1 MDFMKNWMSC
11 KKMVQMILDSLR
23 IFVSVFAIFM
33 GINLVHMIFYMD
45 IVQRLRH
52 CFIKKYGYTVYK
64 IEKKNG
70 DYIHCFCTAIWNG
83 ITYYIDVRGITNN
96 YDEFISEFEDFVSKE
111 ESLQCTV
118 PVENFKN
125 DYPFAM
131 ELASKV
137 ESYFKEYYDFELFQK
152 ETELMRRLS

>member
-1 MDFMKNWMSC
+1 
-11 KKMVQMILDSLR
+11 MVQMILDSLR

-52 CFIKKYGYTVYK
+52 CFIKS
-64 IEKKNG
+64 
-70 DYIHCFCTAIWNG
+70 FCTAIWNG

-111 ESLQCTV
+111 ESLQYTV
-118 PVENFKN
+118 PVEIFKN

-152 ETELMRRLS
+152 ETELMRSLS